1 MADEKNFVEGTV
13 NSYQLLIEYVVNE
26 FLKAYFPDRFGYDG
40 YEFVFERQS
49 VVDETEQKKM
59 RLEELKRGGI
69 TLNEYRGIYGMEK
82 YSIEEADKPL
92 ITKDVTLLED
102 ITLDPVIDTNNS

>member
-26 FLKAYFPDRFGYDG
+26 FLKAYFPDRFGSEG

-49 VVDETEQKKM
+49 VVDEMEQKKM
-59 RLEELKRGGI
+59 HLEEVKR
-69 TLNEYRGIYGMEK
+69 
-82 YSIEEADKPL
+82 
-92 ITKDVTLLED
+92 
-102 ITLDPVIDTNNS
+102 